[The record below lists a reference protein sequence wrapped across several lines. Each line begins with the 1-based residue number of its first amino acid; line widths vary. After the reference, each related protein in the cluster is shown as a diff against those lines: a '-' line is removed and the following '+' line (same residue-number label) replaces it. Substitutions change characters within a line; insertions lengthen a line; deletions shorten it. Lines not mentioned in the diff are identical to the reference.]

1 MLCLLIFFLL
11 LIVPGFISALVYKL
25 ISGHRITNSC
35 IMIISGLIFNLLIL
49 IINLAGLYIF
59 KAICTFEELKCYF
72 NCLSFTARYGIL
84 SIIVGIVLA
93 IIAAIIFRL
102 CVWKKHCGCKDKNVC
117 RDKKS

>member
-25 ISGHRITNSC
+25 LSGRRITDCC
-35 IMIISGLIFNLLIL
+35 IVISGLIFDLLIL

-72 NCLSFTARYGIL
+72 NCLSFTAKYGIL

-93 IIAAIIFRL
+93 IIAALIFRV
-102 CVWKKHCGCKDKNVC
+102 CFWKKHCGCKDK
-117 RDKKS
+117 K